1 VKKLYGIGVGPGD
14 SEYIT
19 LKGYNLIR
27 KADMVFIPSS
37 GGKSFAGNIA
47 RDYIRDK
54 QVLELDFA
62 MDGNEKQKYAIIA
75 RFIDAKLKSGQ
86 IGVFLTLGDP
96 MVYSTF
102 CYLQKELV
110 KLGIQV
116 ETVPGVTSFCAAA
129 NRAKVPVA
137 LKGESF
143 YLCDGNIDE
152 EVLKA
157 VDSVCILKTY
167 KNKASIL
174 DTLEKYGFEYVYVK
188 RCTCDEEKVLFERDE
203 ILKDTDYI
211 SLILG
216 RRKTE

>member
-1 VKKLYGIGVGPGD
+1 MKKIYGIGAGPGD
-14 SEYIT
+14 GEYIT
-19 LKGYNLIR
+19 LKGYKLIR

-47 RDYIRDK
+47 KDYISDK
-54 QVLELDFA
+54 QVVELDFA
-62 MDGNEKQKYAIIA
+62 MDGNEKGKYAAIA
-75 RFIDAKLKSGQ
+75 RLIDDKLKSGQ
-86 IGVFLTLGDP
+86 TGVFLTLGDP

-102 CYLQKELV
+102 CYFMEELV

-143 YLCDGNIDE
+143 YLCDGDIDE
-152 EVLKA
+152 EILKA
-157 VDSVCILKTY
+157 ADSVCILKTY

-174 DTLEKYGFEYVYVK
+174 NALEKHGFEYVYVK
-188 RCTCDEEKVLFERDE
+188 RCTCDEEKVLYERDE
-203 ILKDTDYI
+203 ILKDTDYM
-211 SLILG
+211 SLIMG
-216 RRKTE
+216 RRKTV

>member
-1 VKKLYGIGVGPGD
+1 LKKIYGIGVGPGD
-14 SEYIT
+14 GEYIT

-27 KADMVFIPSS
+27 KADRVFIPAS

-47 RDYIRDK
+47 KDYIRDK

-62 MDGNEKQKYAIIA
+62 MDGNERERYAVIA
-75 RFIDAKLKSGQ
+75 QLIDDKLKSGQ
-86 IGVFLTLGDP
+86 TGVFLTLGDP

-102 CYLQKELV
+102 CYFLEELV

-116 ETVPGVTSFCAAA
+116 ETIPGVTSFCAAA
-129 NRAKVPVA
+129 NRTRMPVA

-143 YLCDGNIDE
+143 YLCDGDIDE
-152 EVLKA
+152 EALMA
-157 VDSVCILKTY
+157 SDSVCILKTY
-167 KNKASIL
+167 KNKEEIL
-174 DTLEKYGFEYVYVK
+174 NTLEKHGFEYVYVK
-188 RCTCDEEKVLFERDE
+188 RCTCDEEQVLYEREE

-216 RRKTE
+216 RRKTV

>member
-1 VKKLYGIGVGPGD
+1 MKKLYGIGVGPGD

-19 LKGYNLIR
+19 LKGYKLIR
-27 KADMVFIPSS
+27 KAHMVFIPSS

-62 MDGNEKQKYAIIA
+62 MDGNEKEKYVHIA
-75 RFIDAKLKSGQ
+75 RFIDDKLKSEQ
-86 IGVFLTLGDP
+86 TGVFLTLGDP

-116 ETVPGVTSFCAAA
+116 DTVPGVTSFCAAA